1 MKRLVWLPV
10 AGFLLIAGAAV
21 AAAAPGLADSA
32 KNLVGI
38 NQAGGSTAS
47 PDPSTTPSDPGNG
60 SGPTEKH
67 GHGFA
72 FGFGK
77 DGDAND
83 LLDQVL
89 ADLVSQGVI
98 TQEQSD
104 AITSGLDNAI
114 ADKQAELEAQRLQM
128 QQMYEQIKGF
138 LSDGVITQDEIA
150 QLPADNPFSNLTD
163 ILADGQIT
171 TEELQSLP
179 WGGFFLGGPGG
190 GPWFPGGPGGHGPGG
205 PGHHGVPG
213 WMNEGPNDNDSESP
227 DSSPEAAPDA
237 TPSPD
242 SNAGA
247 SSNS

>member
-21 AAAAPGLADSA
+21 AAAAPGLAESA

-47 PDPSTTPSDPGNG
+47 PDPSSAPSGSENG
-60 SGPTEKH
+60 SAPKDMH
-67 GHGFA
+67 GRHFA

-98 TQEQSD
+98 TQEQAD
-104 AITSGLDNAI
+104 AITSGLDSAI
-114 ADKQAELEAQRLQM
+114 ADKQAEAEAQR
-128 QQMYEQIKGF
+128 QQMEQMWQQIQGF

-179 WGGFFLGGPGG
+179 WGGFFMKGPGM
-190 GPWFPGGPGGHGPGG
+190 PFGPGG
-205 PGHHGVPG
+205 PGHHGPGGPG
-213 WMNEGPNDNDSESP
+213 WNDNDDGSDSGDGSPDATTSP
-227 DSSPEAAPDA
+227 DS
-237 TPSPD
+237 TPAPD
-242 SNAGA
+242 SNSGA

>member
-1 MKRLVWLPV
+1 MKRLIWLPV

-21 AAAAPGLADSA
+21 AAAAPGVAETA

-38 NQAGGSTAS
+38 NQAGSSPAPTTA
-47 PDPSTTPSDPGNG
+47 PTAAPSDPGNG
-60 SGPTEKH
+60 SGSGPSDLH
-67 GHGFA
+67 GRGFG

-77 DGDAND
+77 EGDAND

-104 AITSGLDNAI
+104 AITSGLDQAI
-114 ADKQAELEAQRLQM
+114 TDKQAEAEAQRQQM
-128 QQMYEQIKGF
+128 QEMWQQIQGF

-179 WGGFFLGGPGG
+179 WGGFYLKGPGM
-190 GPWFPGGPGGHGPGG
+190 PFGPGG
-205 PGHHGVPG
+205 PGRHGAGGPG
-213 WMNEGPNDNDSESP
+213 WNDNGNDSP
-227 DSSPEAAPDA
+227 NTTPAPD
-237 TPSPD
+237 PS
-242 SNAGA
+242 SGA